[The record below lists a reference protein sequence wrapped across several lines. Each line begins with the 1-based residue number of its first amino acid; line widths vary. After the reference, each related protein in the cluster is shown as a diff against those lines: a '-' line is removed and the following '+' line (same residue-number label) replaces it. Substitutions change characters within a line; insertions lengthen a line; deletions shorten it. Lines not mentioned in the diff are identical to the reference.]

1 MYSSCDDFDTK
12 EIVEF
17 INEET
22 REMERFP
29 CTHVKD
35 LSQFALFII
44 AERGLDIHKTEAVL
58 NLDKGG
64 DVLKLTL
71 QILQEEE
78 VEGEP
83 LSSVVNKAI
92 PVCLI
97 PKPIKESSFGVYVSY
112 KPSKCDVNTLMVQ
125 LVFLCNLPAVVPS
138 T

>member
-22 REMERFP
+22 GEMERFP
-29 CTHVKD
+29 FTHVKD
-35 LSQFALFII
+35 LSQFALFVI

-64 DVLKLTL
+64 DMLKLTL

-83 LSSVVNKAI
+83 LSSVENKEI

-97 PKPIKESSFGVYVSY
+97 PKPIKE
-112 KPSKCDVNTLMVQ
+112 
-125 LVFLCNLPAVVPS
+125 
-138 T
+138 